1 MENILLPHSM
11 QYQYGLYLV
20 KIAESTLK
28 RMCTAFEEN
37 QFNGSGSKIDCKVYS
52 RHPDNK

>member
-1 MENILLPHSM
+1 MENILLPHSV